1 MEDCTGTAVIDYKQ
15 TTAAHIVTASSV
27 ADGSS
32 LDNLFDTDF
41 NTKFQN
47 NLAETFS
54 PPWILVEYP
63 FEASYPVVTILLY
76 SIISTSFVTIA

>member
-32 LDNLFDTDF
+32 LDDLFDTDF

-47 NLAETFS
+47 NPDETFS
-54 PPWILVEYP
+54 SPWILVEYP
-63 FEASYPVVTILLY
+63 FEASYPVVA
-76 SIISTSFVTIA
+76 V